1 MIAPNNG
8 VTTGRC
14 WLPAA
19 SITARK
25 SLPRAAWNRSIR
37 RATWQRFAKDLLADP
52 RIGWI
57 SITDNPGGGP
67 MLPPDWLGGLVAE
80 HRDRVVLHLTCKD
93 MNRNGLE
100 SAAWRYASEGFEN
113 ILAITGDYPT
123 GGFGGRAEPVFDF
136 DSVSLITLL
145 GSMNEGLERAGP
157 RRQAGDAAEDQFLH
171 RLRRLA
177 VQASRARAD
186 AAVLQAGAQ
195 DRRRRRSGSFR
206 SSATTCGSSTR

>member
-1 MIAPNNG
+1 MIPSHDG
-8 VTTGRC
+8 VTYREMLASGRFYYGAEVVTTRG
-14 WLPAA
+14 LEPVDSPGNLA
-19 SITARK
+19 S
-25 SLPRAAWNRSIR
+25 
-37 RATWQRFAKDLLADP
+37 FAKDLLDDP

-80 HRDRVVLHLTCKD
+80 RRNRVVLHLTCKD

-136 DSVSLITLL
+136 DSVALI
-145 GSMNEGLERAGP
+145 
-157 RRQAGDAAEDQFLH
+157 
-171 RLRRLA
+171 
-177 VQASRARAD
+177 
-186 AAVLQAGAQ
+186 
-195 DRRRRRSGSFR
+195 RSCRG
-206 SSATTCGSSTR
+206 